1 MAWLLKHEAQIMAR
15 PTRAELERA
24 TEKSIQ
30 PLEKQLDEIKRLLQ
44 SNTEQ
49 TQLHRSLVGDS
60 LAEIRTSV
68 AVLKE
73 RVRDEEERPETHRR
87 MG

>member
-1 MAWLLKHEAQIMAR
+1 MAR

-30 PLEKQLDEIKRLLQ
+30 PLQKQLDEIKRLVEAQ
-44 SNTEQ
+44 NEQ

-60 LAEIRTSV
+60 LAEIRTNV

-73 RVRDEEERPETHRR
+73 RIREEGEPTGSHRR
-87 MG
+87 LG